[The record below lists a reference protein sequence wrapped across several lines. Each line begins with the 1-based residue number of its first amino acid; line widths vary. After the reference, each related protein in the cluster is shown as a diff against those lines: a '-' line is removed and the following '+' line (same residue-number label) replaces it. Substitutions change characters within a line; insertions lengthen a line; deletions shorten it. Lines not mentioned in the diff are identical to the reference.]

1 MVEGYTDVLA
11 PHQAGFREAVAV
23 MGTAITPEQVQLLA
37 AHAEEVVLALDADRG
52 GARGDA
58 ARAAGGVG
66 QARAAAGRGDDGG
79 EDPADTLAGKGPGS
93 DAADAFRALV
103 DDADDLPV
111 FHVRMLLD
119 GCGPGDA
126 RRSRPGARRAR
137 AGAER
142 DAGFDHARGAGA

>member
-1 MVEGYTDVLA
+1 
-11 PHQAGFREAVAV
+11 

-37 AHAEEVVLALDADRG
+37 AHAEEVVLALDADS
-52 GARGDA
+52 
-58 ARAAGGVG
+58 
-66 QARAAAGRGDDGG
+66 AGREAMLRAQRVASGKRVRLRVAAMKAG

-93 DAADAFRALV
+93 DAADAFRALI

-111 FHVRMLLD
+111 FHVHTLLA
-119 GCGPGDA
+119 DA
-126 RRSRPGARRAR
+126 DLGTPTGSRPGARRAR